1 MNTLTFKY
9 TKANGTQSDRVL
21 VIMVSPN
28 TMYEGIDVSE
38 LSAEQQG
45 EFIAVMN
52 TVKDKYLKAIESIK
66 SDFDLVHSYRRFDP
80 TKMTNVVKEVL

>member
-21 VIMVSPN
+21 VTMVSPN

-38 LSAEQQG
+38 LSTEQQG
-45 EFIAVMN
+45 EFIAEMN
-52 TVKDKYLKAIESIK
+52 VLKDKYLTAINGIK
-66 SDFDLVHSYRRFDP
+66 NDYDLVHSYRRFDP
-80 TKMTNVVKEVL
+80 AKMTNVVKEVL

>member
-9 TKANGTQSDRVL
+9 TKANGTHSDRVL
-21 VIMVSPN
+21 AVMVSPN

-52 TVKDKYLKAIESIK
+52 TVKDKYLKAIEGIK